1 MGTTVPLWGI
11 PGKGDYA
18 GFMSRTATAVLRQ
31 QLLLWVGVV
40 AVALSLLAMHQLSLN
55 HTAASP
61 RPVLES
67 SGSTSGSVAGDH
79 AHDDQQLLPG
89 ADHPA
94 DLAVVGTTSE
104 DACPGC
110 AQHHMMVLT
119 CLAALILLATGWL
132 LRGPPAGHRIRVTPL
147 VHCVSTTVTRWRP
160 PPLTWIELSV
170 SRT

>member
-1 MGTTVPLWGI
+1 MG
-11 PGKGDYA
+11 
-18 GFMSRTATAVLRQ
+18 RTATAVLRQ

-61 RPVLES
+61 LPVLES
-67 SGSTSGSVAGDH
+67 SGSTTGSVAGDH
-79 AHDDQQLLPG
+79 AHDGQHLLPG

-94 DLAVVGTTSE
+94 TAAVDGEIS
-104 DACPGC
+104 DHGCPGC

-119 CLAALILLATGWL
+119 CLAALILLVTGWL
-132 LRGPPAGHRIRVTPL
+132 LRRPPAAHRIRVTPL
-147 VHCVSTTVTRWRP
+147 VRCPLATAVLQWKP